1 MSLISAGSVWGFFL
15 GADDSTTGSRFSSWS
30 SVPIMPTMSPG
41 NTRASVGYGYECGS
55 ALYAYDVDSVF
66 VSQVGVH
73 KPFAHEGAVG
83 SDGHICLMQVVDH
96 GVFLAAA
103 AQFAF
108 VEVVEKFT
116 LCGSC
121 SAPSLREK

>member
-1 MSLISAGSVWGFFL
+1 MRGVLPRPTIRLPAAVFEL
-15 GADDSTTGSRFSSWS
+15 VVGADYAQDIAGEYAVR
-30 SVPIMPTMSPG
+30 PLGMGM
-41 NTRASVGYGYECGS
+41 NAS
-55 ALYAYDVDSVF
+55 ALYAHDVDPEF

-83 SDGHICLMQVVDH
+83 ADGHIGLMQVVDH

-116 LCGSC
+116 SLCGSC
-121 SAPSLREK
+121 FSPSLREK